1 MRSLNLTKPFISFL
15 STRLLF
21 FVTFYSV
28 HRGDTD
34 SIAGIQSTYLGP
46 NATSTAATV
55 PPSSEGSGPG
65 QANGTNRPIST
76 AYGEPVFMAENP
88 RAQQQQQQ
96 QQQQGRQHVSF
107 ASQPA
112 SMTSP
117 NRPMQYN
124 DHGTG
129 RGSGP
134 VDAADVN
141 MYFSENDIP
150 APVFDQGNGATHRHS
165 ASGVELDSHL

>member
-1 MRSLNLTKPFISFL
+1 
-15 STRLLF
+15 
-21 FVTFYSV
+21 
-28 HRGDTD
+28 
-34 SIAGIQSTYLGP
+34 
-46 NATSTAATV
+46 
-55 PPSSEGSGPG
+55 
-65 QANGTNRPIST
+65 
-76 AYGEPVFMAENP
+76 MAENP
-88 RAQQQQQQ
+88 RAQQQQQQQ